1 MRRNDMANIDDI
13 AYAIGADKKNPA
25 GIKDWFGRVVSMS
38 PFKVARLGSEIGVE
52 CVNLAAASVGDMVY
66 VLKRPDGQHVSIG
79 RVGGSSIPVVLYDD
93 ETGTQGTITLP
104 ESAENFEYMRI
115 YFRTDDG
122 TEYVNSADI
131 YQPNGKR
138 PELTIAHANGSNMW
152 VKTSTVVIDGT
163 SIRPSGSQHGNAA
176 ISGGSYGSTNP
187 IYITRIEAWSGGAS
201 IGFGGGSGGGGG
213 GGGGGSQIDLLWTNP
228 NPTSAFSAQD
238 VSIPW
243 QNYKFII
250 IEHYTDTLDSLGS
263 HTEFDT
269 VAPNGISDFVFITSH
284 REVWF
289 MRGVQFP
296 SSGTVHFGSAFY
308 PAAYNSGSFSQTD
321 SYPWVVPTRIWGVKQ
336 GGSIGTATDVLYADD
351 SGTTGTV
358 TLSKSAA
365 NYDHMRIFFR
375 KTNDVLQCASVDVY
389 EPNGKYASLFVANP
403 RSAYTDMW
411 TAGRLVLIS
420 GTSITNSTNGY
431 AEAQIGS
438 GTSGNGD
445 NRVAIYR
452 VEAWNDGGGA
462 IADYIIETGETD
474 GWHWEKWNS
483 GKAEAWATK
492 THSVTINENYG
503 NGWYSSEQHDDIP
516 SGIFT
521 SMEAVTLSGYGS
533 GAGFG
538 IEYGGGQT
546 TTRTC
551 SYWLMRVEGSAQ
563 PSTAYISIMAKGRWK

>member
-1 MRRNDMANIDDI
+1 MANIDDI
-13 AYAIGADKKNPA
+13 AYAIGADKKNPT

-79 RVGGSSIPVVLYDD
+79 TVGGGAFPTVLYDNPS
-93 ETGTQGTITLP
+93 GYNGNITLE
-104 ESAENFEYMRI
+104 ESVADYDYIRV
-115 YFRTDDG
+115 YFFISRDG
-122 TEYVNSADI
+122 TTTYASTDVYE
-131 YQPNGKR
+131 PNGKTVSLFGTR
-138 PELTIAHANGSNMW
+138 NATYNSRFNYGGATYSISN
-152 VKTSTVVIDGT
+152 STMTLVSSGVAD
-163 SIRPSGSQHGNAA
+163 SSGSVAGDWNT
-176 ISGGSYGSTNP
+176 Y
-187 IYITRIEAWSGGAS
+187 IYRVEAWSGGAS
-201 IGFGGGSGGGGG
+201 IGFGGGSGGGG

-228 NPTSAFSAQD
+228 NPTSAFAAQD

-243 QNYKFII
+243 QNYKFLIV
-250 IEHYTDTLDSLGS
+250 EHYTDTIGDLGS

-269 VAPNGISDFVFITSH
+269 VATNSISDWVFIRAH

-296 SSGTVHFGSAFY
+296 SSGTVHFGSTFY
-308 PAAYNSGSFSQTD
+308 PTTYNSGSFSQTD
-321 SYPWVVPTRIWGVKQ
+321 SYPWVVPTRIWGVKE
-336 GGSIGTATDVLYADD
+336 S
-351 SGTTGTV
+351 S
-358 TLSKSAA
+358 
-365 NYDHMRIFFR
+365 
-375 KTNDVLQCASVDVY
+375 
-389 EPNGKYASLFVANP
+389 
-403 RSAYTDMW
+403 
-411 TAGRLVLIS
+411 
-420 GTSITNSTNGY
+420 
-431 AEAQIGS
+431 
-438 GTSGNGD
+438 
-445 NRVAIYR
+445 
-452 VEAWNDGGGA
+452 GGGTQA
-462 IADYIIETGETD
+462 ADYIVEAGETD

-492 THSVTINENYG
+492 THSATINENYG

-533 GAGFG
+533 GAGFS